1 LGFLLYKIILADA
14 DTVMQ
19 WQRAL
24 IGRRH
29 PIIDEQVSS
38 RFSDPHHSSNR
49 SISSISS
56 SPQQY

>member
-1 LGFLLYKIILADA
+1 
-14 DTVMQ
+14 MQ
-19 WQRAL
+19 WPRAL

-38 RFSDPHHSSNR
+38 RFNDPHHSDR
-49 SISSISS
+49 SISSSSS

>member
-1 LGFLLYKIILADA
+1 LGFLKIRPILANADA
-14 DTVMQ
+14 LMQ
-19 WQRAL
+19 WPRAL

-38 RFSDPHHSSNR
+38 RFNDPHHSDR
-49 SISSISS
+49 SISSSSS